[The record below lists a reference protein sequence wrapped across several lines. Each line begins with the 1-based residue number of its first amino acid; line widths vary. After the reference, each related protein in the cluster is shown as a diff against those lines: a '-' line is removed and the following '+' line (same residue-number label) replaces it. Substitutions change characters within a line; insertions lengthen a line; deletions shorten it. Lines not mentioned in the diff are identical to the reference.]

1 MVRPLSS
8 AALSI
13 CRARL
18 ASFEHAYA
26 VAVQRK
32 THGGRDQFI
41 LATGDAVQPYRITS
55 RRPSDGDTVLAVI
68 R

>member
-1 MVRPLSS
+1 MVRLPSS
-8 AALSI
+8 PAWSLH
-13 CRARL
+13 RARL
-18 ASFEHAYA
+18 ASFDHAYA

-41 LATGDAVQPYRITS
+41 LATGDALQPYRITS